1 MRKIFLTIFVMSMII
16 SCSSNINS
24 IDDAK
29 DAMKEKYPNIKID
42 SIEQV
47 NNSFFEII
55 IQDQLYYLTSDFKH
69 LIVGNVIDFETGDN
83 LTENRLKNERVKY
96 LSNINDENI
105 IIYKPEETKY
115 IVTIFTDTSCPYC
128 QKLHNEVDKLLL
140 NNIEIHYVLFSR
152 NGNDDDAYNDMVSI
166 WCSENQKEALDKAFS
181 NNFLETKTCE
191 NPIAGN
197 YLKARDLKVNGTPMI
212 YMEDG
217 SVIPGYVS
225 SDKIMDALSKIA
237 SR

>member
-29 DAMKEKYPNIKID
+29 NAMKEKYPNIKID

-152 NGNDDDAYNDMVSI
+152 NGNDDDAYTNMVSI
-166 WCSENQKEALDKAFS
+166 WCSENQKKALDKAFA
-181 NNFLETKTCE
+181 NDFLETKTCT
-191 NPIAGN
+191 NPIADN
-197 YLKARDLKVNGTPMI
+197 YLIARDLKVNGTPMI

-225 SDKIMDALSKIA
+225 SDKIIDALAEVVSQ
-237 SR
+237 